1 MSQVQSQLQFFDD
14 NMVVHPDANGF
25 LKDDPPYGQIPFD
38 TGLDGDFVPRSLS
51 DEEQLLKKLQ
61 MLVEQAP
68 RKQPPKNIQIF
79 DMNVAHRLLQQ
90 IGNDRERER
99 EKELL
104 TQVSKCAS
112 SCPLACYG
120 ENYLAGLD
128 ALQARFPNFK
138 EFIEFL
144 RKRYHLSRLK
154 GDPAPVVLPPVLL
167 DGPPGVGKTVFVKE
181 LAKLWKTG
189 FEAIDMASA
198 QTNAAVCGLDHSYVT
213 SRPGAMFTSLVL
225 EGETA
230 NPVIFLDELEK
241 ARGDERY
248 NCHNAL
254 LNLLQKHSAEK
265 FKDLSLPGLPI
276 NASHVLWVATSNS
289 IDPLSKPLLDRLT
302 VFSSPAPAQ
311 EQSRIIVRSVY
322 QKLREENDWGSV
334 MKELDEPVVEC
345 LLDRTPRQM
354 YQALEDACAN
364 AAEQQR
370 TYLLPEDVPPQAQS
384 SRKTKNPCGFI

>member
-25 LKDDPPYGQIPFD
+25 SMDDSFFGWTPFD
-38 TGLDGDFVPRSLS
+38 TDVDEDFAPRSLPI
-51 DEEQLLKKLQ
+51 EEQPP
-61 MLVEQAP
+61 V
-68 RKQPPKNIQIF
+68 KQPPKEIQIF
-79 DMNVAHRLLQQ
+79 DMNVARRLLQQ
-90 IGNDRERER
+90 IGKDRERE
-99 EKELL
+99 KDLL
-104 TQVSKCAS
+104 EQVSKRAS
-112 SCPLACYG
+112 SRPLACYG

-128 ALQARFPNFK
+128 ALQARFPNFQ

-198 QTNAAVCGLDHSYVT
+198 QTNAALCGLDHIFIN
-213 SRPGAMFTSLVL
+213 SRPGALFTSLVL

-302 VFSSPAPAQ
+302 VFSIPAPAQ

>member
-1 MSQVQSQLQFFDD
+1 MNQAQPQLQFFGDD
-14 NMVVHPDANGF
+14 MVVHPDANGF
-25 LKDDPPYGQIPFD
+25 SIDDPIYGRIPFD
-38 TGLDGDFVPRSLS
+38 TGVGEDFAPRSLS
-51 DEEQLLKKLQ
+51 DEE
-61 MLVEQAP
+61 
-68 RKQPPKNIQIF
+68 QPPKNIQIF

-104 TQVSKCAS
+104 TQVSKRAS

-198 QTNAAVCGLDHSYVT
+198 QTNAALCGLDHIFMN
-213 SRPGAMFTSLVL
+213 SRPGALFTSLVL

-241 ARGDERY
+241 TRGDERY

-302 VFSSPAPAQ
+302 VFSIPAPAQ